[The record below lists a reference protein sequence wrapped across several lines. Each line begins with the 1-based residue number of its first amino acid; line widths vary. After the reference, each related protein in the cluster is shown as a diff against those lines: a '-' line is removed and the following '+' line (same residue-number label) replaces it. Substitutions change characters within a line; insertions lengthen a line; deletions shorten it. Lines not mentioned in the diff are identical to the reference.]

1 MSTETEIVDLRVTDG
16 TIIDK
21 LAPLV
26 HEAFLAHAPG
36 WLPTVAA
43 AKDEIW
49 ESLEPQKISRVL
61 LDAEQN
67 PLGWIGAT
75 PRSRGRVWEIH
86 PMMVAVSA
94 QGKGYGLR
102 LMRDIEALASQ
113 CHALTL
119 EVGTSDL
126 TNATT
131 LSGIDLYANPA
142 RAIADLRTLKRH
154 PVAFYMKI
162 GFKVVGILPD
172 AEGVGRPAITLAKRV
187 QTSAS

>member
-1 MSTETEIVDLRVTDG
+1 MNTETEIVDLRLADAA
-16 TIIDK
+16 IIDK

-26 HEAFLAHAPG
+26 HEAFGVHAPG
-36 WLPTVAA
+36 WLPTVAD

-67 PLGWIGAT
+67 PLGWIGVT
-75 PRSRGRVWEIH
+75 PRSSGRVWEIH
-86 PMMVAVSA
+86 PLMVAVSA
-94 QGKGYGLR
+94 QGNGYGLR

-113 CHALTL
+113 LGALTL

-131 LSGIDLYANPA
+131 LSEVDLYEDPA
-142 RAIADLRTLKRH
+142 RAIAELRTLKRH

-172 AEGVGRPAITLAKRV
+172 AEGVGQPGITLAKRV
-187 QTSAS
+187 EATVP